1 MSIGLITG
9 NHAAGYALSTAAE
22 ANRFARGAVAGIYPI
37 TPQTE
42 IVERVQNFKFTK
54 CRVVPV
60 ESEHSAM
67 GVCMGGS
74 LAGARSFT
82 ASSSNG
88 LAYMAENVFAAG
100 FYRLPIV
107 MVAVNRTLGPPWNI
121 WADQGDTLAL
131 RDAPW
136 VQLYCESNQEVLD
149 TTLLAFRLGE
159 DQRTLLPIMVIMD
172 AFILSHTQTETDMP
186 DQDEVDRYL
195 PPCNV
200 PHQLSHDHPVTIGG
214 LIWPRETASQRYE
227 LDQAMNQ
234 VEDVY
239 RQAQDEFHQVF
250 GRQVAGPI
258 EPYRADD
265 ADTLLLTSGS
275 ITNTARTAVDEAR
288 ASGRRIGLLKIKMF
302 RPFPREPLMRLCK
315 RAKRI
320 GVLDR
325 NYSPGSGGIFWQEV
339 RATLQGN
346 GEVMVQSYLIGLCG
360 MDVTS
365 TLVHEV
371 IDDLYG
377 RRERG
382 DAQWV
387 GLT

>member
-1 MSIGLITG
+1 M
-9 NHAAGYALSTAAE
+9 
-22 ANRFARGAVAGIYPI
+22 NR
-37 TPQTE
+37 
-42 IVERVQNFKFTK
+42 
-54 CRVVPV
+54 
-60 ESEHSAM
+60 
-67 GVCMGGS
+67 
-74 LAGARSFT
+74 
-82 ASSSNG
+82 
-88 LAYMAENVFAAG
+88 
-100 FYRLPIV
+100 
-107 MVAVNRTLGPPWNI
+107 
-121 WADQGDTLAL
+121 
-131 RDAPW
+131 
-136 VQLYCESNQEVLD
+136 
-149 TTLLAFRLGE
+149 
-159 DQRTLLPIMVIMD
+159 
-172 AFILSHTQTETDMP
+172 
-186 DQDEVDRYL
+186 
-195 PPCNV
+195 
-200 PHQLSHDHPVTIGG
+200 
-214 LIWPRETASQRYE
+214 
-227 LDQAMNQ
+227 

-239 RQAQDEFHQVF
+239 LQAQDEFHQVF

-288 ASGRRIGLLKIKMF
+288 ESGRRIGLLKIKMF
-302 RPFPREPLMRLCK
+302 RPFPREQLMRLCK
-315 RAKRI
+315 QAKRI

-346 GEVMVQSYLIGLCG
+346 GDGVVQSYLIGLCG

-377 RRERG
+377 RKERG